1 MAAIVQSAA
10 LTTGVNATSLAEKVA
25 IPATGGTT
33 VTLTGF
39 LYRPPQ
45 AGPYPAVIALHGC
58 GGVVTRSG
66 KLAARET
73 DWAERLAGEGY
84 AVLLL
89 DSFTPRGVRQICT
102 KSSGNVTPSVRA
114 DDVAQAVTWLVQQTQ
129 IDPTRLALL
138 GWSHGA
144 MTVLSAIRPNF
155 MSNGPDFKTAIAFY
169 PGCRAVAR
177 DPNWKP
183 RLPLT
188 ILMGSADNWTE
199 PEPCRALAERSGA
212 RFVSYDGAVHGFDA
226 PNSRRRTRAGLAR
239 PKGGLAEVGTDPIA
253 RTAAIKEVLATL
265 IAALQSK

>member
-1 MAAIVQSAA
+1 MQPTVHLPHHARKK
-10 LTTGVNATSLAEKVA
+10 LH
-25 IPATGGTT
+25 IPASGENA
-33 VTLTGF
+33 VTLTGYF
-39 LYRPPQ
+39 IALAQP
-45 AGPYPAVIALHGC
+45 GPYPAIVALHGC
-58 GGVVTRSG
+58 GGLMTRSG

-89 DSFTPRGVRQICT
+89 NSFTPRGFRQICT
-102 KSSGNVTPSVRA
+102 KSSGNVTPSERA
-114 DDVAQAVTWLVQQTQ
+114 DDVAQAVTWLALQTQ
-129 IDPTRLALL
+129 IDATRLALM

-155 MSNGPDFKTAIAFY
+155 MSVGPDFKTAIAFY
-169 PGCRAVAR
+169 PGCRAIAR

-183 RLPLT
+183 RMALT

-226 PNSRRRTRAGLAR
+226 PNSPRRTRTGLAR
-239 PKGGLAEVGTDPIA
+239 PKDGDGRSRHRSHRPHRRDQRSAGNFELGIA
-253 RTAAIKEVLATL
+253 VSRPYAPA
-265 IAALQSK
+265 S